1 MNIRLGIGRLGC
13 AVATTLTVVALS
25 TAALADN
32 PILRFS
38 TPASPTEATAEMMGE
53 IFAPAVKD
61 FATFQPHYSATLFKQ
76 GTEIEA
82 MARGNLEM
90 GMPSAQEI
98 AALVPEWSIFTA
110 GYLLRDA
117 DHQKK
122 VFESDVG
129 KEMDKL
135 LQDRIGVKILTVF
148 YLGRRQLD
156 LRGDKHIETPADLAG
171 VNLRM
176 PNSDAW
182 QFLGKA
188 LGANPTPLSFTEVYT
203 ALQTGAI
210 DGQDN
215 PLPTDK
221 DAKFY
226 EVTNQIV
233 LTSHLVD
240 MNLLAISLKTWKK
253 FTPAQQAVIQKAADQ
268 AADRIRT
275 IRLKAEDDLVEFFKS
290 KGLKVY
296 EPNVQAFRDRVQ
308 KAYLAS
314 DLAKDWP
321 KGMVE
326 RINAIK

>member
-1 MNIRLGIGRLGC
+1 MSKMFTLGKISG
-13 AVATTLTVVALS
+13 AIVATLALTLG
-25 TAALADN
+25 TAAQAENLT
-32 PILRFS
+32 LRFS
-38 TPASPTEATAEMMGE
+38 TPASPTEATAVAMDT
-53 IFAPAVKD
+53 IFADAVKD
-61 FATFQPHYSATLFKQ
+61 FATFEPHYSATLYKQ

-98 AALVPEWSIFTA
+98 AALIPEWSIFTA

-117 DHQKK
+117 EHQKN
-122 VFESDVG
+122 VFDSDVG
-129 KEMDKL
+129 QEMYKMVE
-135 LQDRIGVKILTVF
+135 DRLGVKMLAVF

-156 LRGDKHIETPADLAG
+156 LRGDKHIETPEDLAG

-176 PNSDAW
+176 PNSDSW
-182 QFLGKA
+182 QFLGRA
-188 LGANPTPLSFTEVYT
+188 LGANPTPLAFTEVYT

-226 EVTNQIV
+226 EVTNQII

-240 MNLLAISLKTWKK
+240 MNLLAISLKTWNQ
-253 FTPAQQAVIQKAADQ
+253 FTPDQQAIIQKAATE
-268 AADRIRT
+268 AADQIRAV
-275 IRLKAEDDLVEFFKS
+275 RLKAEDDLVDFFKGQ
-290 KGLKVY
+290 GLKVY
-296 EPNVQAFRDRVQ
+296 TPNVQAFRERVQ
-308 KAYLAS
+308 KMYLES

-321 KGMVE
+321 AGMVD
-326 RINAIK
+326 RINAVE